1 MRHHRTRIDPY
12 GAENPAK
19 FFAVVTEEFF
29 ELPARL
35 HIGYPELYT
44 QLSLF
49 YRQDPLQRL
58 ASPGQD

>member
-12 GAENPAK
+12 GAENPAE

-35 HIGYPELYT
+35 HTWELSKINFLKSGLYDRYERK
-44 QLSLF
+44 LI
-49 YRQDPLQRL
+49 
-58 ASPGQD
+58 

>member
-12 GAENPAK
+12 GAENPAE

-35 HIGYPELYT
+35 HTGYPELYVW
-44 QLSLF
+44 F
-49 YRQDPLQRL
+49 RQ
-58 ASPGQD
+58 ACVTY